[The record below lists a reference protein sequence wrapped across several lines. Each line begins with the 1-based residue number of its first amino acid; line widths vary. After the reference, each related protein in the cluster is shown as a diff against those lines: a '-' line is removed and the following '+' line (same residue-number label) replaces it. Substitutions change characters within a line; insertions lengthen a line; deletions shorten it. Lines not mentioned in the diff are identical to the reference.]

1 MSNDILKTLETAL
14 GEGKSRKT
22 YTQQPFLK
30 NEHVLAAASFRISTK
45 KMSGALRSNVE
56 PVKIWNNNGSTGY
69 TESKTETETVHYL
82 DLEVTFK
89 KASSYISRETK
100 QIVSVKK
107 GETVLMTLKIQ
118 PKHTEMLLL
127 LQKLAK
133 ANKGKI
139 EGQTVQLEVTGN
151 AGFERITPA
160 SGSIKSLAKKA
171 EKL

>member
-1 MSNDILKTLETAL
+1 
-14 GEGKSRKT
+14 
-22 YTQQPFLK
+22 
-30 NEHVLAAASFRISTK
+30 
-45 KMSGALRSNVE
+45 
-56 PVKIWNNNGSTGY
+56 
-69 TESKTETETVHYL
+69 
-82 DLEVTFK
+82 
-89 KASSYISRETK
+89 
-100 QIVSVKK
+100 
-107 GETVLMTLKIQ
+107 MTLKIQ